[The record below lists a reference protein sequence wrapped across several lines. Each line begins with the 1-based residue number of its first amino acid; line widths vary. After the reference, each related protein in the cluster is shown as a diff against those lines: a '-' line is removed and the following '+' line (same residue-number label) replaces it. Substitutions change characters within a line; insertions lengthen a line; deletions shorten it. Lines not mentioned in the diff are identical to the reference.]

1 MLAKTGRYY
10 AIDTMLVRDAQAG
23 RYDVDVRAETLFD
36 RYAMLMCKQ
45 RACNVWSIAF
55 LRAIWNLC
63 LVGMRIFLNY

>member
-10 AIDTMLVRDAQAG
+10 ATDTLLVRDAQAG

-36 RYAMLMCKQ
+36 CYATLIAQGESVQ
-45 RACNVWSIAF
+45 RVEHRF